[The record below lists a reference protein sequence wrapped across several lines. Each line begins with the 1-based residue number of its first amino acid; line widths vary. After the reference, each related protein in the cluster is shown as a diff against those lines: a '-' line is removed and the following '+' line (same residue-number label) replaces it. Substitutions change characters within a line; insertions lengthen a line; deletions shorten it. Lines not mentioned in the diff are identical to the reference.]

1 MSREPS
7 LIIALLL
14 VFMLLTS
21 AVAQTAQQ
29 SDIDQLKAQIELLKQ
44 QQAASQQMIDT
55 LENKIDA
62 MQKTQTVPAAQAPAT
77 PPPTETAAHQRP
89 PITAPVSARAPEL
102 QPRDLFSED
111 RNAAA
116 RIDNVPLDPDMQGY
130 FRVGDSPTLMR
141 LGGYAKLDI
150 IHDFKLPGDPD
161 LFIPSAFPLQPA
173 PAGNNTSVNFRQSRF
188 DLEIRR
194 PTPVGDLRILYENEI
209 SRKSAS

>member
-77 PPPTETAAHQRP
+77 PPLTETAAHQRRTSGLP
-89 PITAPVSARAPEL
+89 SR
-102 QPRDLFSED
+102 
-111 RNAAA
+111 
-116 RIDNVPLDPDMQGY
+116 PL
-130 FRVGDSPTLMR
+130 
-141 LGGYAKLDI
+141 
-150 IHDFKLPGDPD
+150 
-161 LFIPSAFPLQPA
+161 
-173 PAGNNTSVNFRQSRF
+173 
-188 DLEIRR
+188 
-194 PTPVGDLRILYENEI
+194 
-209 SRKSAS
+209 